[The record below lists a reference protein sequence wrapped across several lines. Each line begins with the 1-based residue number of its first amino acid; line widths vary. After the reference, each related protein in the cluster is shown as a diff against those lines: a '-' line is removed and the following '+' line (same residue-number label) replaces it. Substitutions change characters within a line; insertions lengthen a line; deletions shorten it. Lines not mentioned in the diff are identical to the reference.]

1 MRREYF
7 VIAPNIHTVS
17 VSGFFVVVVVVV
29 CFGFVF
35 VFLIWKTF
43 NQLLYSSRTKDSMK
57 FTFTETDSP
66 PPTGGLCLQKL
77 KN

>member
-7 VIAPNIHTVS
+7 VIAPNICTVS
-17 VSGFFVVVVVVV
+17 VSGFFVVVV

-35 VFLIWKTF
+35 VFLIWKKF
-43 NQLLYSSRTKDSMK
+43 NQLLYSSCTKDSMK

-66 PPTGGLCLQKL
+66 PPTGGLCLQTL